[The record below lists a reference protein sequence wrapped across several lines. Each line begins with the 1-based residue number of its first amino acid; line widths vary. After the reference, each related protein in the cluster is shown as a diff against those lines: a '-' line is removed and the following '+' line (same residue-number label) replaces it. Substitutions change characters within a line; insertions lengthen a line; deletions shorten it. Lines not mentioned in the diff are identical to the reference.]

1 MTRAEKMMLA
11 GAMLLAL
18 ATPTGCANLS
28 NQHAQMMDAM
38 RGVMR
43 DTAARLST
51 SGAGQVAAGGQVIN
65 PGLRVAGGME
75 YYAEAKY
82 EGVSGQV
89 TASMQGALDRPVPAD
104 VQEKIDAIWRD
115 TALTTL
121 EKIRLTRELLVK
133 WEHAV
138 SEPVNVDEPTAPAE
152 DPAADQPDAPSE
164 SREAEEPATREEPQS
179 EP

>member
-1 MTRAEKMMLA
+1 MMRVGKTRAVCLA
-11 GAMLLAL
+11 VVVFAAGSQ
-18 ATPTGCANLS
+18 GCANLS

-75 YYAEAKY
+75 YFAEARY

-89 TASMQGALDRPVPAD
+89 TAAMQGTLDRPVPAE
-104 VQEKIDAIWRD
+104 VQEKIDSIWRD

-133 WEHAV
+133 WEHAASQPNHV
-138 SEPVNVDEPTAPAE
+138 ESPVADDPRIGEAAGEEQVAETPDSPEDAPTAE
-152 DPAADQPDAPSE
+152 
-164 SREAEEPATREEPQS
+164 
-179 EP
+179 

>member
-1 MTRAEKMMLA
+1 MTHVGKTRAVCLA
-11 GAMLLAL
+11 AVVCVAGSQ
-18 ATPTGCANLS
+18 GCGNMS

-51 SGAGQVAAGGQVIN
+51 SGAGQAAAGGQVIN
-65 PGLRVAGGME
+65 PGLRVTGGME
-75 YYAEAKY
+75 YFAEARY

-89 TASMQGALDRPVPAD
+89 TAAMQGNLDRPVPAE
-104 VQEKIDAIWRD
+104 VQEKIDAIWRN

-133 WEHAV
+133 WEHAAT
-138 SEPVNVDEPTAPAE
+138 EPTHTETPAPDNPGIDETEGEEQGAKTPHALNDAPAGE
-152 DPAADQPDAPSE
+152 
-164 SREAEEPATREEPQS
+164 
-179 EP
+179 